1 MLCSWSCK
9 PSGVELRSQ
18 GGSCT
23 KLAHFP
29 RGSHT
34 GHLFDGFK
42 KPLILGADFL
52 RLDKR
57 ARTLC
62 IETAEVV
69 LNSGNVA
76 LEIRSQEVGIG
87 TNIFRR

>member
-1 MLCSWSCK
+1 
-9 PSGVELRSQ
+9 VEPRWQ

-23 KLAHFP
+23 KLVPVP

-42 KPLILGADFL
+42 KTPVLGADFL

-57 ARTLC
+57 ARALF

-69 LNSGNVA
+69 LNSGDVA
-76 LEIRSQEVGIG
+76 IEIRPQEVGIG
-87 TNIFRR
+87 TNNFRR